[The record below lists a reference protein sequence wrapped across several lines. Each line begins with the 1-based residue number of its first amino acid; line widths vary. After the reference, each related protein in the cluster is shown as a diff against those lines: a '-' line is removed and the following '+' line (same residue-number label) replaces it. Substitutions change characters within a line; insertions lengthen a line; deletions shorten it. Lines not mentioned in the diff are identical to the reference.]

1 MAVFRRKKI
10 ILPGTHGVV
19 IEKIEETLS
28 KNGKKFFKITLK
40 KKNDRAKSE
49 FWVDEESHLIQKI
62 INIIFQDDDREEFE
76 TREFIGKEIVVD
88 VKKGKGDFYNISDIK
103 SIDEFEEVEENGREE
118 ESYGL
123 EKELFD
129 EEEHEIDDF
138 DFGDNFDDDDFDN
151 DDIYEED
158 DEEDLLNF

>member
-40 KKNDRAKSE
+40 KKNGRAKSE
-49 FWVDEESHLIQKI
+49 FWVDEESNLIQKI

-76 TREFIGKEIVVD
+76 TIEFIGKEIVVD
-88 VKKGKGDFYNISDIK
+88 VKKGKGDFYNISDIR
-103 SIDEFEEVEENGREE
+103 SIDEFEEVEENEIKE
-118 ESYGL
+118 ESYDL

-129 EEEHEIDDF
+129 EEEHDIDDF
-138 DFGDNFDDDDFDN
+138 DFGDNFDDDDFDD